1 MKEKYEEIF
10 ACKDH
15 ADQALDDYVNK
26 NEAAPELIKA
36 SEEKKCSYCQKNAE
50 YIIK

>member
-10 ACKDH
+10 ACMEHVDC
-15 ADQALDDYVNK
+15 ALDDYVNIK
-26 NEAAPELIKA
+26 EAAPELIRTN
-36 SEEKKCSYCQKNAE
+36 EEKKCSYCQKNAE

>member
-26 NEAAPELIKA
+26 NEAAPELINRTFMQGEDK
-36 SEEKKCSYCQKNAE
+36 
-50 YIIK
+50 